1 MLKATHG
8 ILKPSTVTPAFDLA
22 LVGTMKFTG
31 LSTSNISY
39 AQDSNMYPQT
49 GAFCIEWFQYQTDSN
64 AYPRCWAIG
73 NYPSTFM
80 GVSIEGGQFYFW
92 INGGANSFGS
102 AMASSA
108 YKNKW
113 VHFAITR
120 DASSNIKVWKDGTQL
135 GSTVVNSYNFNNTA
149 NNLVIGN
156 ESTPSADASFGGWM
170 TNFRWV
176 KGDPVYTTAFTRP
189 STPLSNISGSRL
201 LLLATSS
208 GTLTTDTATGRT
220 GTFSNVTWQAFA
232 QTMV

>member
-8 ILKPSTVTPAFDLA
+8 ILKPSSAPAFDLA
-22 LVGTMKFTG
+22 LVGTMKFNGT
-31 LSTSNISY
+31 STSNISY
-39 AQDSNMYPQT
+39 AQDSNMYPQSGEFT
-49 GAFCIEWFQYQTDSN
+49 IEWFQYQTDSN
-64 AYPRCWAIG
+64 SFPRVFAIG

-92 INGGANSFGS
+92 INGGANAFGS
-102 AMASSA
+102 AMNTTD

-120 DASSNIKVWKDGTQL
+120 DASNNIKVFKDGTQL
-135 GSTVVNSYNFNNTA
+135 GSTVVNNYNFNNTA

-156 ESTPSADASFGGWM
+156 ETTPSLGASFGGWM

-176 KGDPVYTTAFTRP
+176 KGTAVYTANFTRP
-189 STPLSNISGSRL
+189 TSPLSNISGSRL
-201 LLLATSS
+201 LLLATSNA
-208 GTLTTDTATGRT
+208 TLTTDTAVGRT
-220 GTFSNVTWQAFA
+220 GTFSNITWQAFA